1 MDIKV
6 STFGGRVMKVKCKC
20 KICGKEWKVRRSNKR
35 QVKEIKRNKDIV
47 ICNECDD
54 MSNEIMFGT
63 AIFYK

>member
-1 MDIKV
+1 
-6 STFGGRVMKVKCKC
+6 MKVKCKC